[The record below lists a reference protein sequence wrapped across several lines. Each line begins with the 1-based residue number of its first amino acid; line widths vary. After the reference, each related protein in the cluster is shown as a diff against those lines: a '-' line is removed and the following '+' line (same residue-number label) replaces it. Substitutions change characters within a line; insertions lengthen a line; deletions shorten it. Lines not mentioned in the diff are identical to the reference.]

1 MDEDGYYTSL
11 QGDAITYP
19 RESLWLT
26 SCYVNED
33 AKIYT
38 EGDVAGM
45 TYIEEKLAPIAVECY
60 WQNFP
65 YDASGYSEYATAC
78 STVYSEY
85 WSPLLTGQ
93 LDDVTGG
100 LATLDQKMLENGQ
113 DKILEALTPQWEA
126 YKKQIGR

>member
-1 MDEDGYYTSL
+1 MELLLTDNELYNLIDCGIQGVHYDVDEDGYYTSL

-26 SCYVNED
+26 SYYVNED

-65 YDASGYSEYATAC
+65 MMRPAIQNMR
-78 STVYSEY
+78 
-85 WSPLLTGQ
+85 Q
-93 LDDVTGG
+93 L
-100 LATLDQKMLENGQ
+100 
-113 DKILEALTPQWEA
+113 ALP
-126 YKKQIGR
+126 YIPSIGARCLPVS